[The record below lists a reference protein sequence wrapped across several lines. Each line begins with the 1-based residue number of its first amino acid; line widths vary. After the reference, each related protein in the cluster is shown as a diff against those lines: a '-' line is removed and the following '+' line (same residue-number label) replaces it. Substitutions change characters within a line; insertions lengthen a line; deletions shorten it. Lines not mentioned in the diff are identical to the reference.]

1 MPDLVAVLLSI
12 VGIAVLG
19 LIFWF
24 LSTLYSRVEV
34 LWDNQFNG
42 RHSYRTIGTLED
54 ALANL
59 VDQDVELELLKT
71 LLFNSLS
78 RLDKLQ
84 EDNEKSREYIAEARN
99 LPKRYES
106 SQG

>member
-1 MPDLVAVLLSI
+1 MSDALAVLLSI
-12 VGIAVLG
+12 TAVVVLA
-19 LIFWF
+19 LIFW
-24 LSTLYSRVEV
+24 LLATLYSRVDV
-34 LWDNQFNG
+34 LWANQFNG
-42 RHSYRTIGTLED
+42 RHSNRTIGTLED

-59 VDQDVELELLKT
+59 VDQDVEIELLKT

-84 EDNEKSREYIAEARN
+84 EDNEKSREHIAEARN
-99 LPKRYES
+99 LPDGSVS

>member
-1 MPDLVAVLLSI
+1 MPDIAAVLLSI

-19 LIFWF
+19 LILWF
-24 LSTLYSRVEV
+24 LATLYSRVEV

-42 RHSYRTIGTLED
+42 RHSNRTIGTLED

-59 VDQDVELELLKT
+59 VDQDLEIEMLKT
-71 LLFNSLS
+71 LLFNVVS

-84 EDNEKSREYIAEARN
+84 DNNEKSREHIADARS
-99 LPKRYES
+99 LPDSY
-106 SQG
+106 